1 MVSLIKYGGHQN
13 KNDMNFVG
21 KSTDTK
27 PIKTFDRMP
36 ISNGSTFYEMDTETE
51 YMYDEELHKWT
62 YKNSGGASALVAD
75 DTVASLVDA
84 NMLAAVSNNGELLTD
99 EDGKIILM

>member
-27 PIKTFDRMP
+27 PIKTFDGMP

-51 YMYDEELHKWT
+51 YMYDEEL
-62 YKNSGGASALVAD
+62 
-75 DTVASLVDA
+75 
-84 NMLAAVSNNGELLTD
+84 
-99 EDGKIILM
+99 

>member
-13 KNDMNFVG
+13 KNDMSFVG
-21 KSTDTK
+21 KSTDIK
-27 PIKTFDRMP
+27 PIKTFDGMP

-51 YMYDEELHKWT
+51 YMYDEELHEWT
-62 YKNSGGASALVAD
+62 YKNSGGASTLVAD
-75 DTVASLVDA
+75 DTVVSLMDA

>member
-27 PIKTFDRMP
+27 PIKTFDG
-36 ISNGSTFYEMDTETE
+36 NADF
-51 YMYDEELHKWT
+51 KWQ
-62 YKNSGGASALVAD
+62 YVL
-75 DTVASLVDA
+75 
-84 NMLAAVSNNGELLTD
+84 
-99 EDGKIILM
+99 

>member
-27 PIKTFDRMP
+27 PIKTFDGMP

-51 YMYDEELHKWT
+51 YMSSTLLWIVHCVRFLIT
-62 YKNSGGASALVAD
+62 
-75 DTVASLVDA
+75 
-84 NMLAAVSNNGELLTD
+84 AAV
-99 EDGKIILM
+99 

>member
-27 PIKTFDRMP
+27 PIKTFDGMP
-36 ISNGSTFYEMDTETE
+36 ISNGSAFYEMIRKQSIC
-51 YMYDEELHKWT
+51 MMKNSMNGHIKIQEELPR
-62 YKNSGGASALVAD
+62 
-75 DTVASLVDA
+75 
-84 NMLAAVSNNGELLTD
+84 
-99 EDGKIILM
+99 